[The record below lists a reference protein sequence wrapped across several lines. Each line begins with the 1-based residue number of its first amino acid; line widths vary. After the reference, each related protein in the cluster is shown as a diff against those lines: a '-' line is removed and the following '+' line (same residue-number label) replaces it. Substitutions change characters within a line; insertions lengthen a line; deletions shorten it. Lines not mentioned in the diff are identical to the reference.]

1 MKIEK
6 TPIPLH
12 KKMHTSIVD
21 SENKKQ
27 KAFYHIIKYAQQGEI
42 LGGFLGKTATI
53 LSDIMVCDGVRIVAK
68 ELDNFYCCERCDDGD
83 SHGEIVILHEFDK
96 LSHSSDVLS
105 IFSLEQAV
113 FFNQMQHDSPL
124 ITNTGGIIVE
134 RTDVDHSVVIKQ
146 SGIPHKFSIA
156 PEKDILSF
164 LILPIMFN
172 KEPIGTI
179 TLLSYEENHFQM
191 SDALLYHEFFELIG
205 IALNHRHAQVHL
217 RERIKELTCIYK
229 IAKLGANLSLT
240 LDSLFSLM
248 MEVIPPA
255 FLYPEITSSRILLH
269 EKEYSLPDYKE
280 PFDSESLLTSN
291 IVVKGEVCGRVEVG
305 YSEEKISIYQGP
317 FLKEEIKL
325 IDNISREIALVIER
339 QDAEQKEKMLQEQLL
354 HADRLITI
362 GQMAAG
368 VAHELNEPLGSILGF
383 AQLIQGNS
391 SLNTQ
396 SSQDLEKI
404 VSASL
409 HAREIVKKLLIF
421 ARQMPLEKVVV
432 DFNQL
437 IKESLDLLRPRL
449 HKSNITMQLELDE
462 TIPEVKADLSQMN
475 QLIINLAVNAI
486 QAMSDGGTLVISTKC
501 DMHTVTLICKDSG
514 TGMSETTRNKIFLPF
529 FTTKDVGEGTGLGL
543 PVVLGIV
550 KSHGGVISV
559 DSIVGEGS
567 TFTINLP
574 MRSSD
579 E

>member
-6 TPIPLH
+6 TTTPLH
-12 KKMHTSIVD
+12 KKMHASIVD

-27 KAFYHIIKYAQQGEI
+27 KAFYHIIKYAQQGEL
-42 LGGFLGKTATI
+42 LGSFLDKTSVI
-53 LSDIMVCDGVRIVAK
+53 LSGIIACDGVRIVAK
-68 ELDNFYCCERCDDGD
+68 ELDNFYCYD
-83 SHGEIVILHEFDK
+83 SDSNGEIVALPEFGK

-105 IFSLEQAV
+105 VFDLEKAV
-113 FFNQMQHDSPL
+113 FFNQMKHDNSL
-124 ITNTGGIIVE
+124 VTDAGGIIVSHP
-134 RTDVDHSVVIKQ
+134 TVDSSVVIKQ
-146 SGIPHKFSIA
+146 SGIPHRFSIA
-156 PEKDILSF
+156 LEKDVLSF
-164 LILPIMFN
+164 LILPIIFN

-179 TLLSYEENHFQM
+179 TLLSHEESHFQM
-191 SDALLYHEFFELIG
+191 RDALLYHEFFELIG
-205 IALNHRHAQVHL
+205 IALNHRHTQVHL

-240 LDSLFSLM
+240 LDSLFYLM

-255 FLYPEITSSRILLH
+255 FLYPEITFSRILLH
-269 EKEYSLPDYKE
+269 GKKYSLPDYKN
-280 PFDSESLLTSN
+280 PFDDESLLTSN

-305 YSEEKISIYQGP
+305 YSEERVSIHQGP

-325 IDNISREIALVIER
+325 IDNISREIALIIER
-339 QDAEQKEKMLQEQLL
+339 QDAEQKEKVLQEQLL

-391 SLNTQ
+391 NLNNQ

-421 ARQMPLEKVVV
+421 ARQMPLEKVAVNL
-432 DFNQL
+432 NQL
-437 IKESLDLLRPRL
+437 IKESLYLLRPRL
-449 HKSNITMQLELDE
+449 HKSNITLQLELDE

-475 QLIINLAVNAI
+475 QLIINLSVNAM
-486 QAMSDGGTLVISTKC
+486 QAMADGGTLTISTNH

-514 TGMSETTRNKIFLPF
+514 TGMSETTQNKIFLPF

-543 PVVLGIV
+543 PVALGIV
-550 KSHGGVISV
+550 KSHGGLISV

-567 TFTINLP
+567 KFTINLP
-574 MRSSD
+574 VRSSD